1 MHSSTTATFG
11 PAGDRSDFL
20 KPHLDKSSGDK
31 EVQSID
37 ALIEVILDLEKE
49 KEVEPFLDKL
59 LFHARRIMDAPAASI
74 FMTQEKHLE
83 FLACQNDEVDVS
95 SLLLNNE
102 TKLRIPINRASI
114 AGYVALTGE
123 EIFISDVS
131 SIPKEKSYSFDS
143 TADKLTGFITNNMLA
158 IPMRHPEDG
167 IVGTLQLINLK
178 AGKPNKA
185 KLALLKSFVILATV
199 SIVNLR
205 LRGSLQDAYLETVLR
220 LAVASEC
227 KDKNT
232 YEHIQRIRHTTKII
246 AEELDIP
253 SQERENIFHASAMH
267 DIGKIGIPDHILNK
281 PGALTPSEREI
292 MDSHPE
298 NGAKILHGSSA
309 KILQISE
316 KVALCHHEK
325 WDGSGYPNKLKGEQI
340 PLAARIVA
348 LADVFDALMQSRSYK
363 DMWKL
368 DDALELIREEKNS
381 HFDPKLVDIF
391 FSRLRDVLYVQ
402 CEFGELS
409 HAEADKALEDLGL

>member
-1 MHSSTTATFG
+1 VTFG
-11 PAGDRSDFL
+11 PAGDRSDCL
-20 KPHLDKSSGDK
+20 NLHLDEASSDK
-31 EVQSID
+31 EVQAID

-49 KEVEPFLDKL
+49 KEVEPLLDRL

-83 FLACQNDEVDVS
+83 FLACQNDEVDVN
-95 SLLLNNE
+95 SLLLNDE
-102 TKLRIPINRASI
+102 AKLRIPISRASI

-131 SIPKEKSYSFDS
+131 AIPKEKSYSFDS
-143 TADKLTGFITNNMLA
+143 TADKLTGFTTNNLLA

-167 IVGTLQLINLK
+167 VVGTLQLINLK
-178 AGKPNKA
+178 AGKPDKA

-199 SIVNLR
+199 SVVNLR

-246 AEELDIP
+246 TEELDIP

-309 KILQISE
+309 KILQVSE

-368 DDALELIREEKNS
+368 DDALELIRKEKNC

-391 FSRLRDVLYVQ
+391 FSRLRDILYIQ

-409 HAEADKALEDLGL
+409 HAEADKALEYLGL